1 MKKILCIICLFIYC
15 IISNN
20 TSVFAI
26 EQSLT
31 EDEVLEIAFRG
42 NVPETLESGTI
53 DDLNNFV
60 VVFDSRYD
68 SVSDTI
74 FIPRA
79 VPSNYDYYRTYNC
92 TVVCKGTGAAGS
104 SALNAHINFYINV
117 FFKGTSC
124 VGYEKPVVV
133 SINNYAG
140 ATGYSNPKVTVT
152 SQTSSRITFKGS
164 CTLTAGQTF
173 TMTGTSTL
181 NVP

>member
-1 MKKILCIICLFIYC
+1 MKIKKFLCIICLFIYC

-31 EDEVLEIAFRG
+31 EDEVSEIAFRA
-42 NVPETLESGTI
+42 NVPEILEAGTI
-53 DDLNNFV
+53 DDPKI
-60 VVFDSRYD
+60 VFDSRYD
-68 SVSDTI
+68 SVTDAI

-79 VPSNYDYYRTYNC
+79 VPSNYDYYRIYNC
-92 TVVCKGTGAAGS
+92 IVVCKGTGVAGS

-124 VGYEKPVVV
+124 VGYENPVVV

-152 SQTSSRITFKGS
+152 SQISSRITFKGS

-173 TMTGTSTL
+173 TMTGTSIL